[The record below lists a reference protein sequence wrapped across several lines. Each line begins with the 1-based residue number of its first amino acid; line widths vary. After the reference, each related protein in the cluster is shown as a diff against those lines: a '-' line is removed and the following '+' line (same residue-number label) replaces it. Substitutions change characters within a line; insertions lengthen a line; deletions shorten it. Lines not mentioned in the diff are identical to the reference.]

1 MKTNARK
8 YISLLLALCMV
19 MSLLPAAALA
29 SADGNCTGNHSG
41 WTELSG
47 SISSLSGN
55 CCLTGNVTVSGEIH
69 TTGDVTLCLN
79 GHTLTLPG
87 NSLCVDSGSFTL
99 YDCKGGGRITGGN
112 DKPGVIVY
120 GGTFIMNG
128 GTITGNAGGVI
139 VGGNNGSASFIMNG
153 GSITGNIVNT
163 NNATTYGGGVYVAK
177 GSSFTMTG
185 GSITGNTVTGI
196 AATTASGGVLV
207 VNNGSSFTMTG
218 GEITN
223 NQCTVSNI
231 FGYSGND
238 FAGGVCV
245 STNLGGGSFTVSGD
259 AVISGNTA
267 KGSANNVSLTGSQKI
282 NIGSGGLSS
291 GAEIG
296 VDMETPGVF
305 TTGGGASCRQYFFSD
320 NDSYVVVPSGN
331 ELALGQLT
339 SNPDYAHSHPAC
351 GNSSCNE
358 HGGSVTY
365 DKSLTAIGGTLG
377 AGNYYLKHSV
387 TATGDITISGEVN
400 LCLNGRTLDLDGHH
414 FIVNS
419 GGSLTICDCGSGGTI
434 TGGSA
439 EQGGAVLVNSS
450 GSLTL
455 HSGSITGNTAS
466 GGGGG
471 FSGSN
476 RAGGGAVCVNG
487 GSFNMTGGSIEN
499 NTANVTEKNDGGG
512 GVLINSGSFNMSD
525 GSITGNSVSGHNN
538 STGGGV
544 YVNSGTFTMTNGV
557 ISNNSAA
564 YGGGVTVFK
573 GTAGESSFTL
583 SGGSITNNSA
593 TTAGGVYVA
602 SSSFTLSGA
611 PDISNNT
618 VGESKTASNIYLN
631 GSVITLTG
639 SLSNATPYGVSMVS
653 PGVFTSG
660 GGATYKEKFTSD
672 DSEYEVQISG
682 SELCLSSGYTVS
694 FNLGGAEGTAPKSQ
708 TVQNGKAT
716 EPTAPTWEDHTFAG
730 WYNGDTLWDFG
741 NVVTSDMTLTAK
753 WITNPTVTVSGST
766 SMTYGTGGTLTADVT
781 PESGQNYAY
790 QWACNGSAISG
801 ATGSSYTVPADTAVG
816 SYTYSCTVTAKIEG
830 SDVTA
835 SESGNV
841 TVTVSSK
848 GYGDGSGF
856 NISSIP
862 DQTYTGSQI
871 KPEPE
876 VKFGTATLVKDRD
889 YTLGY
894 GTNTTVGTNAGTVTI
909 NFTGNYSGTAEKTF
923 NIVYAA
929 FPSGTTNNT
938 VFGSYTD
945 TSSNWSNSDSGVT
958 FTSNDGWTVS
968 TTPNRDY
975 KTSLTFGEEGTHSKT
990 VYVKDSSGNIYK
1002 TEITYKLDKTDPTV
1016 SYVNKPA
1023 EDAAWTKDNVT
1034 VSFDASDST
1043 SDIQTVTVSK
1053 DGGTPET
1060 LTGSEGKYSFTATE
1074 NGIYTVTVTDNAGNT
1089 TQKEINITN
1098 IDKAEPSLNVSG
1110 GDTSGGSL
1118 TLTVDAS
1125 NDGGSDI
1132 QSVTVQKPDG
1142 TTEPVSGSYT
1152 ITAPGEYTFTAT
1164 TGAGVTSTVT
1174 KTVHSVTI
1182 GTDAQL
1188 VVDGGKVTKPAD
1200 PTKTGYTF
1208 DRWMNG
1214 QNEWDF
1220 ATGVTDDLTLTAKW
1234 TLDAPTV
1241 SLTASE
1247 TEVTYGQNITL
1258 TATPD
1263 HDASVTYTYEWYKG
1277 DTKLTNIGE
1286 TLTLINV
1293 NDTGSYT
1300 VKVTA
1305 TDGNQSKAAASN
1317 EVIVTINRATPDYT
1331 VPTGLTATYG
1341 DRLSSV
1347 TLPEGWTWVD
1357 GNTCVGNAGEQSHTA
1372 AFTPDDTANYNR
1384 VEQNITVQVDKA
1396 TLTPSV
1402 GSVADKTYDGNT
1414 STTGTIELE
1423 GAVLNE
1429 NPTAGGVFTFVDAN
1443 AGTGKTVNVTVK
1455 LDGNWGENYVLST
1468 ETLTAAANITPKTV
1482 GLTWSGYE
1490 NLVYDGEPVSV
1501 TAEATGLVSGDT
1513 CAVTVTGGDQTNAD
1527 TYTAEATGLSN
1538 GNYKLPADVEQSYT
1552 IAPRPVELSWSES
1565 SFTYDGSEK
1574 TVTATIDNLV
1584 NNDVCALTYSGNAET
1599 GHGSYTAEVTALGN
1613 ANYTLTNGTGLTY
1626 GWSIA
1631 KAVVSFTVTG
1641 NSHTYDGDA
1650 KTAVVTQDAG
1660 QTQIPA
1666 GGYEVTYG
1674 GAASQTA
1681 AGTYDITVT
1690 IMNNNFCFED
1700 GENAMVVGQLT
1711 IGKQAVEIPTP
1722 DDTEFVYNGAE
1733 QTYAIA
1739 ESELYTVEGNVQKDA
1754 GTYTVTV
1761 ALKDKANYVW
1771 PDGTTDDQTYDFVI
1785 SPKTITATWVGLE
1798 QVYGSVEPVY
1808 VILSGLAEG
1817 DEGLEAVI
1825 SGVSTEAGEH
1835 PLNASLK
1842 NYDIINGT
1850 ATLRIQQKPVT
1861 ITVTDNAV
1869 TVGGEPAISAPGLAE
1884 SDYEVVYKDKNGN
1897 EVTPSEPGTYEV
1909 WVEITNPNYRHPDGS
1924 SEKQVGSVVV
1934 SSGTPRTYEVSFA
1947 GSGAGGSTAGMKAAG
1962 GSVITL
1968 PECGFTKPGS
1978 VFTGWKYGS
1987 VVYKP
1992 GDSFT
1997 MPYVNVTLTAQ
2008 WSPTRN
2014 VNGTVVD
2021 EENVPVA
2028 GAVVSIW
2035 QGANKLD
2042 ETTTA
2047 SNGGY
2052 SFTGLAPGSYN
2063 VTASVGD
2070 KTVTTAVTVDENGA
2084 VTGAEVILPEGNKS
2098 TRVEVT
2104 PGSPDVV
2111 VGELDRVF
2119 DDTSGED
2126 YTAEDAATVQAGG
2139 KVEIIFTVDERD
2151 KAEVQDELKQLQ
2163 SAASGNLALFMECAL
2178 EKEVFDSEGVKD
2190 EDASGSITRSSV
2202 LLEVRL
2208 PLPSALQG
2216 KYSYSVSRIHKGEAQ
2231 MLSSSANSLGE
2242 YFEVSSDKTVL
2253 TLHVCCFSTYAVGYT
2268 DAPMNITTYPPV
2280 KTESENGS
2288 FAVSPDRPFSGQ
2300 TVTITPKPD
2309 EGYTV
2314 DRITVTDA
2322 SGKAVEVRPNGDGTY
2337 SFTQPSGAVTITVTF
2352 KVLTDVSECP
2362 RDASCPMSGYTDLN
2376 MGEWYHDGIHYCL
2389 DEGLMDGVDAGMFA
2403 PNATTSR
2410 AMIVTILWRL
2420 QGSPEVEA
2428 TETFTDVSPDA
2439 WYAKAIA
2446 WAVAEGVA
2454 DGYGEG
2460 LFGPNDAI
2468 TREQLAAMLWRYAGS
2483 PETGGDLSAFAD
2495 GDDTSDWAQQAMSW
2509 AVSLG
2514 LINGVDSDRL
2524 DPKGQATRAQT
2535 ATILMR
2541 FAQSE
2546 TK

>member
-29 SADGNCTGNHSG
+29 ASDGNCTGDHSE
-41 WTELSG
+41 WKALT
-47 SISSLSGN
+47 SLGGT
-55 CCLTGNVTVSGEIH
+55 LTGGSYYLNSDVTVSGEIQ
-69 TTGDVTLCLN
+69 TSGDVTLCLN
-79 GHTLTLPG
+79 GHMLYLSGTTLF
-87 NSLCVDSGSFTL
+87 VDSGSFTL
-99 YDCKGGGRITGGN
+99 CDCNGSGKITGGGSL
-112 DKPGVIVY
+112 PGVIVN
-120 GGTFIMNG
+120 GGSFIMNG
-128 GTITGNAGGVI
+128 GTITRNGGGVQ
-139 VGGNNGSASFIMNG
+139 VGSTKGSASFTMNG
-153 GSITGNIVNT
+153 GSITGNTCASSEYNYIT
-163 NNATTYGGGVYVAK
+163 CGGVLVAN

-185 GSITGNTVTGI
+185 GSITGNTATGSV
-196 AATTASGGVLV
+196 ATIASGGVLV
-207 VNNGSSFTMTG
+207 YSGGSFNMTG

-223 NQCTVSNI
+223 NQCSVAA
-231 FGYSGND
+231 FLSGND

-259 AVISGNTA
+259 AVISGNTEA
-267 KGSANNVSLTGSQKI
+267 NGSANNVSLGDNQKI
-282 NIGSGGLSS
+282 NISGGLI

-296 VDMETPGVF
+296 VTMKTPGEF
-305 TTGGGASCRQYFFSD
+305 TSGNGVNYQQCFFSD
-320 NDSYVVVPSGN
+320 NDSYVVVPSGS
-331 ELALGQLT
+331 ELALGLVID
-339 SNPDYAHSHPAC
+339 NPHKHCVC
-351 GNSSCNE
+351 GDAVCADHGSEQTFSPLSSLE
-358 HGGSVTY
+358 T
-365 DKSLTAIGGTLG
+365 TLG
-377 AGNYYLKHSV
+377 PGNYYLTKNLTNETGGHITVSGNV
-387 TATGDITISGEVN
+387 T
-400 LCLNGRTLDLDGHH
+400 LCLNGRTLDLNGKHI
-414 FIVNS
+414 IVPTGS
-419 GGSLTICDCGSGGTI
+419 SLTLCDCGSGGTI
-434 TGGSA
+434 TGQDCIYGNDN
-439 EQGGAVLVNSS
+439 GN
-450 GSLTL
+450 
-455 HSGSITGNTAS
+455 GSIYVQDGSFTMYSGAISGNNAYS
-466 GGGGG
+466 GGGV
-471 FSGSN
+471 N
-476 RAGGGAVCVNG
+476 VNG
-487 GSFNMTGGSIEN
+487 GSFTMYGGTISG
-499 NTANVTEKNDGGG
+499 NTAQLGG
-512 GVLINSGSFNMSD
+512 GVSVISGSFTMHGGTISENSATTYGDAGVHVARGGSFTMDD
-525 GSITGNSVSGHNN
+525 GAIINNTSPSGNGS
-538 STGGGV
+538 GGV
-544 YVNSGTFTMTNGV
+544 KVEGSFTMSGGA
-557 ISNNSAA
+557 ISGNTAQTA
-564 YGGGVTVFK
+564 FYGGGVHVAN
-573 GTAGESSFTL
+573 GGSFTL
-583 SGGSITNNSA
+583 SDDASITDNTSGGSSCN
-593 TTAGGVYVA
+593 VY
-602 SSSFTLSGA
+602 L
-611 PDISNNT
+611 DNNT
-618 VGESKTASNIYLN
+618 V
-631 GSVITLTG
+631 ITIAGQLTG
-639 SLSNATPYGVSMVS
+639 SKIGVRMAS

-660 GGATYKEKFTSD
+660 WGDKMSNAAPADYFSSEDSAYLVERNSDGEAMLHQHSYTYTASVGTITETCTCGHSATASVNIPAGADLTYT
-672 DSEYEVQISG
+672 
-682 SELCLSSGYTVS
+682 
-694 FNLGGAEGTAPKSQ
+694 
-708 TVQNGKAT
+708 
-716 EPTAPTWEDHTFAG
+716 
-730 WYNGDTLWDFG
+730 
-741 NVVTSDMTLTAK
+741 
-753 WITNPTVTVSGST
+753 
-766 SMTYGTGGTLTADVT
+766 
-781 PESGQNYAY
+781 
-790 QWACNGSAISG
+790 GSAITPAEVSYS
-801 ATGSSYTVPADTAVG
+801 TGWQGGDLTI
-816 SYTYSCTVTAKIEG
+816 TYSDNTNVGIATASITKNDQTAQVTFTITAKAYGESSGITIG
-830 SDVTA
+830 SID
-835 SESGNV
+835 
-841 TVTVSSK
+841 
-848 GYGDGSGF
+848 
-856 NISSIP
+856 
-862 DQTYTGSQI
+862 DQTYTGSAIQPKPVI
-871 KPEPE
+871 KDGDKTLNE
-876 VKFGTATLVKDRD
+876 GTD
-889 YTLGY
+889 YDLTY
-894 GTNTTVGTNAGTVTI
+894 RNNTNKGTGTVTI
-909 NFTGNYSGTAEKTF
+909 TFKGNYSGETGKTF
-923 NIVYAA
+923 NIVYAGLPNDKTLSDYVTIPQA
-929 FPSGTTNNT
+929 NDNGWYNQDITLTPKDGVSIGTTDAATDGVTIATEGEHTQT
-938 VFGSYTD
+938 VFI
-945 TSSNWSNSDSGVT
+945 
-958 FTSNDGWTVS
+958 
-968 TTPNRDY
+968 
-975 KTSLTFGEEGTHSKT
+975 
-990 VYVKDSSGNIYK
+990 KDSEGHIYE
-1002 TEITYKLDKTDPTV
+1002 TEVTYKLDKTDPAV
-1016 SYVNKPA
+1016 SNVDKPA
-1023 EDAAWTKDNVT
+1023 EDAVWTDENVT
-1034 VSFDASDST
+1034 VSFDVSDET
-1043 SDIQTVTVSK
+1043 SGIQTVTVTDK
-1053 DGGTPET
+1053 DGKSVTVTP
-1060 LTGSEGKYSFTATE
+1060 GSEGKYNFTATE
-1074 NGIYTVTVTDNAGNT
+1074 NGTYTVTVTDNAGNRT
-1089 TQKEINITN
+1089 VETIEIKN
-1098 IDKAEPSLNVSG
+1098 IDKTAPALSVNGGMESAEE
-1110 GDTSGGSL
+1110 L
-1118 TLTVDAS
+1118 TLTVNAS
-1125 NDGGSDI
+1125 NPGGSSI
-1132 QSVTVQKPDG
+1132 QSVTVQKDG
-1142 TTEPVSGSYT
+1142 GDPANIEDNSYT
-1152 ITAPGEYTFTAT
+1152 ITEAGTYTFTAT

-1188 VVDGGKVTKPAD
+1188 VVDGGKVTKPAAD

-1220 ATGVTDDLTLTAKW
+1220 DQDTVTANLILTAKW
-1234 TLDAPTV
+1234 TLNAPTV
-1241 SLTASE
+1241 ELSADKNN
-1247 TEVTYGQNITL
+1247 VTYGTKITL

-1384 VEQNITVQVDKA
+1384 VEQNITVQVNRA
-1396 TLTPSV
+1396 ALTPTV
-1402 GSVADKTYDGNT
+1402 GSVADKIYDGNT
-1414 STTGTIELE
+1414 STTGTIALE
-1423 GAVLNE
+1423 GAVLGE
-1429 NPTAGGVFTFVDAN
+1429 NPTAGGVFTFESAN

-1455 LDGNWGENYVLST
+1455 LDGNWGENYALST

-1501 TAEATGLVSGDT
+1501 TASATGLVNGDQ
-1513 CAVTVTGGDQTNAD
+1513 CAVTVDNGDQTNAS
-1527 TYTAEATGLSN
+1527 TYTAKATGLSN

-1552 IAPRPVELSWSES
+1552 IAPRHVQLSWSES

-1584 NNDVCALTYSGNAET
+1584 PDDDCALTYEDNVKTE
-1599 GHGSYTAEVTALGN
+1599 HGSYTATVTGLDN
-1613 ANYTLTNGTGLTY
+1613 NNYTLTNGTGLTHS
-1626 GWSIA
+1626 WSIG
-1631 KAVVSFTVTG
+1631 KAVVSFTVSG

-1650 KTAVVTQDAG
+1650 KTAVVTQDEG

-1674 GAASQTA
+1674 GAASQTE

-1690 IMNNNFCFED
+1690 ITNGNFCFED
-1700 GENAMVVGQLT
+1700 GETSKVVGQLT
-1711 IGKQAVEIPTP
+1711 ITAADVLIPEA
-1722 DDTEFVYNGAE
+1722 DETEFTYNGAE

-1761 ALKDKANYVW
+1761 SLNDKDNYVW
-1771 PDGTTDDQTYDFVI
+1771 SDDTTDDRTYTFII

-1897 EVTPSEPGTYEV
+1897 KVTPSEPGTYEV

-1924 SEKQVGSVVV
+1924 SLKQVGSVVV
-1934 SSGTPRTYEVSFA
+1934 STGTPRMYELSFD

-2139 KVEIIFTVDERD
+2139 KVEITFTVDERD

-2314 DRITVTDA
+2314 DKVTVTDA
-2322 SGKAVEVRPNGDGTY
+2322 SGKAVEVSPNGDGTY

-2483 PETGGDLSAFAD
+2483 PEADGDLSVFAD
-2495 GDDTSDWAQQAMSW
+2495 GADTSSWAEQAMSW
-2509 AVSLG
+2509 AVARG
-2514 LINGVDSDRL
+2514 LLTGVDNDRL
-2524 DPKGQATRAQT
+2524 APGGQATRAQA

>member
-29 SADGNCTGNHSG
+29 AGADDDHGEHSG
-41 WTELSG
+41 WTALTNLGGTLTGG
-47 SISSLSGN
+47 SYY
-55 CCLTGNVTVSGEIH
+55 LTGNLNASSGQISVTGTVN
-69 TTGDVTLCLN
+69 LCLN
-79 GHTLTLPG
+79 GYTLYLSG
-87 NSLCVDSGSFTL
+87 SYFRVESGSFTL
-99 YDCKGGGRITGGN
+99 CDCDGSGKITGGAAASPAV
-112 DKPGVIVY
+112 DI
-120 GGTFIMNG
+120 NG
-128 GTITGNAGGVI
+128 GN
-139 VGGNNGSASFIMNG
+139 
-153 GSITGNIVNT
+153 
-163 NNATTYGGGVYVAK
+163 
-177 GSSFTMTG
+177 FTMTG
-185 GSITGNTVTGI
+185 GSITGNSSGIWVQSSGSFTMTGGEITDNTINVTNDLNYLPCGGVLVNGGSFTMTGGEITGNTANVEGGLTVG
-196 AATTASGGVLV
+196 GGVLV
-207 VNNGSSFTMTG
+207 VNNGSFTMTG

-223 NQCTVSNI
+223 NRCIVQN
-231 FGYSGND
+231 YNNKSGI
-238 FAGGVCV
+238 AGGVCV
-245 STNLGGGSFTVSGD
+245 GSLYAQTGTFTVSGD
-259 AVISGNTA
+259 VTISGNTFNGNE
-267 KGSANNVSLTGSQKI
+267 KNVWLYNSQKI
-282 NIGSGGLSS
+282 KIGNDGLRGG
-291 GAEIG
+291 EIG
-296 VDMETPGVF
+296 VTRDTPDVF
-305 TTGGGASCRQYFFSD
+305 TTGGGESCRQYFFSD
-320 NDSYVVVPSGN
+320 DDTYVVVPSGS

-339 SNPDYAHSHPAC
+339 NYPQYAHSHPAC
-351 GNSSCNE
+351 GDSSCTK

-377 AGNYYLKHSV
+377 EGNYYLKHSV
-387 TATGDITISGEVN
+387 TATGDITISGTVN

-434 TGGSA
+434 TDGLA
-439 EQGGAVLVNSS
+439 QQGGAVLVDG

-466 GGGGG
+466 GGTGA
-471 FSGSN
+471 GSKYGD
-476 RAGGGAVCVNG
+476 RYGGGAVCVNG
-487 GSFNMTGGSIEN
+487 GTFTMTGGYIEN
-499 NTANVTEKNDGGG
+499 NTANVTMKNDGGG
-512 GVLINSGSFNMSD
+512 AVLINSGSFNMS
-525 GSITGNSVSGHNN
+525 GGFITGNSVTVTENGDT
-538 STGGGV
+538 TGGGV
-544 YVNSGTFTMTNGV
+544 YVNSGTFTMTGGT
-557 ISNNSAA
+557 ISGNSAA

-573 GTAGESSFTL
+573 GAEEGT
-583 SGGSITNNSA
+583 
-593 TTAGGVYVA
+593 
-602 SSSFTLSGA
+602 SSFTLSGA

-639 SLSNATPYGVSMVS
+639 SLSNTKPYGVSMAT
-653 PGVFTSG
+653 PGEFTSG

-672 DSEYEVQISG
+672 DSKYEVQISG
-682 SELCLSSGYTVS
+682 NELCLSSGYTVS

-790 QWACNGSAISG
+790 QWYCGNSAISG
-801 ATGSSYTVPADTAVG
+801 ATGESYTVLADTAVG

-848 GYGDGSGF
+848 GYGDGSSF

-862 DQTYTGSQI
+862 DQTYTGSAIQPKPVI
-871 KPEPE
+871 KDGDKTLNE
-876 VKFGTATLVKDRD
+876 GTD
-889 YTLGY
+889 YTLSY
-894 GTNTTVGTNAGTVTI
+894 GENTNVGTNAGTVTI
-909 NFTGNYSGTAEKTF
+909 NFTGNYSGTTTVYF
-923 NIVYAA
+923 NIVKASQNAPAANEGYTIDYAA
-929 FPSGTTNNT
+929 ETITVKGGYEVYTAQSDGTPVASGSITDYLGQKLYIRKTETGTHNASGWTEFTIASRPAAPSVTAVAETIQGKQDGKVTGVNTTMEYKIGDGAWQDCPDTKIADLAAGTTVIVRVKAT
-938 VFGSYTD
+938 ATA
-945 TSSNWSNSDSGVT
+945 
-958 FTSNDGWTVS
+958 
-968 TTPNRDY
+968 PH
-975 KTSLTFGEEGTHSKT
+975 GTESACTIK
-990 VYVKDSSGNIYK
+990 
-1002 TEITYKLDKTDPTV
+1002 
-1016 SYVNKPA
+1016 
-1023 EDAAWTKDNVT
+1023 
-1034 VSFDASDST
+1034 
-1043 SDIQTVTVSK
+1043 
-1053 DGGTPET
+1053 
-1060 LTGSEGKYSFTATE
+1060 EGK
-1074 NGIYTVTVTDNAGNT
+1074 
-1089 TQKEINITN
+1089 
-1098 IDKAEPSLNVSG
+1098 
-1110 GDTSGGSL
+1110 
-1118 TLTVDAS
+1118 TLTVTFYE
-1125 NDGGSDI
+1125 NGGSEVTDI
-1132 QSVTVQKPDG
+1132 TG
-1142 TTEPVSGSYT
+1142 LSYNDKISAPE
-1152 ITAPGEYTFTAT
+1152 ITRA
-1164 TGAGVTSTVT
+1164 
-1174 KTVHSVTI
+1174 
-1182 GTDAQL
+1182 
-1188 VVDGGKVTKPAD
+1188 
-1200 PTKTGYTF
+1200 GYTL
-1208 DRWMNG
+1208 DGWYNG
-1214 QNEWDF
+1214 NAKWNF
-1220 ATGVTDDLTLTAKW
+1220 ATGVTADLTLAAKW

-1241 SLTASE
+1241 SLSASAE
-1247 TEVTYGQNITL
+1247 SVTYGQSITL
-1258 TATPD
+1258 TATAT
-1263 HDASVTYTYEWYKG
+1263 HAASVTYTYEWYKG
-1277 DTKLTNIGE
+1277 GEKLDDKADR
-1286 TLTLINV
+1286 TLTIENV
-1293 NDTGSYT
+1293 NDSGSYT
-1300 VKVTA
+1300 VKVKA
-1305 TDGNQSKAAASN
+1305 SDTD
-1317 EVIVTINRATPDYT
+1317 
-1331 VPTGLTATYG
+1331 GLTAEETSDAVIVSIGKANPVTTWPTASPITYG
-1341 DRLSSV
+1341 QSLSESDL
-1347 TLPEGWTWVD
+1347 TGGNAVD
-1357 GNTCVGNAGEQSHTA
+1357 GAFAWKDGSINPEVSDSGVTGYTVV
-1372 AFTPDDTANYNR
+1372 FTPDDMANYNS
-1384 VEQNITVQVDKA
+1384 VEAQVTVSVAKK

-1402 GSVADKTYDGNT
+1402 ASVADKTYDGNT
-1414 STTGTIELE
+1414 STTGAIALT
-1423 GAVLNE
+1423 GAVPND
-1429 NPTAGGVFTFVDAN
+1429 NPTASGMFTFENAN
-1443 AGTGKTVNVTVK
+1443 AGTGKTVRVTVT
-1455 LDGNWGENYVLST
+1455 LGDGWASNYVLAET
-1468 ETLTAAANITPKTV
+1468 ELTTKANITPKTV
-1482 GLTWSGYE
+1482 GLEWSGYE
-1490 NLVYDGEPVSV
+1490 NLVYDGKPVSV
-1501 TAEATGLVSGDT
+1501 TAEATGLVSGDICT
-1513 CAVTVTGGDQTNAD
+1513 VTVTGGDQTNAG
-1527 TYTAEATGLSN
+1527 TYTAKAISL
-1538 GNYKLPADVEQSYT
+1538 GNANYALPADVERSYT
-1552 IAPRPVELSWSES
+1552 IAPRPVELSWSAS

-1584 NNDVCALTYSGNAET
+1584 NNDDCTLTYRDNVKT

-1613 ANYTLTNGTGLTY
+1613 ANYTLTNGTDLTHS
-1626 GWSIA
+1626 WSIG
-1631 KAVVSFTVTG
+1631 KAVVSFTVSG
-1641 NSHTYDGDA
+1641 NSHTYDGDP
-1650 KTAVVTQDAG
+1650 KTAEVTQDAG

-1666 GGYEVTYG
+1666 GGYEVKYG
-1674 GAASQTA
+1674 GEASQTE

-1690 IMNNNFCFED
+1690 ITNGNFCFED
-1700 GENAMVVGQLT
+1700 GENAMVVGKLT
-1711 IGKQAVEIPTP
+1711 IGEQAVEIPTP

-1771 PDGTTDDQTYDFVI
+1771 PDGTTNDRTYTFMI
-1785 SPKTITATWVGLE
+1785 NPKPVTATWVGLE
-1798 QVYGSVEPVY
+1798 QVYGSAEPVY

-1869 TVGGEPAISAPGLAE
+1869 TVGGEPAISAPGLAA

-1909 WVEITNPNYRHPDGS
+1909 WVEITNPNHRHPDGS

-1934 SSGTPRTYEVSFA
+1934 SSGTLRTYEVSFA

-1978 VFTGWKYGS
+1978 VFTGWKYFN

-1997 MPYVNVTLTAQ
+1997 MPSGDVIFTAQ
-2008 WSPTRN
+2008 WAQSQS
-2014 VNGTVVD
+2014 VGGKVQD
-2021 EENVPVA
+2021 KGGAPVE
-2028 GAVVSIW
+2028 GAAVSIW
-2035 QGANKLD
+2035 QGSNKLD
-2042 ETTTA
+2042 EDVTG
-2047 SNGGY
+2047 SNGAY
-2052 SFTGLAPGSYN
+2052 SFPDLAPGSYN
-2063 VTASVGD
+2063 VSVSTGE
-2070 KTVTTAVTVDENGA
+2070 KTVTTVVTVDENGQ
-2084 VTGAEVILPEGNKS
+2084 VTGGNIVLPEGNIS
-2098 TRVEVT
+2098 TRVDVT
-2104 PGSPDVV
+2104 PGSPDIV
-2111 VGELDRVF
+2111 VGDLDGAF
-2119 DDTSGED
+2119 T
-2126 YTAEDAATVQAGG
+2126 DA
-2139 KVEIIFTVDERD
+2139 D
-2151 KAEVQDELKQLQ
+2151 KET
-2163 SAASGNLALFMECAL
+2163 AASGGTVEIAVKVEQKPESGLAPGEAEQLEDKADGELGLFVDISLDKTTTPSGGSAYVENG
-2178 EKEVFDSEGVKD
+2178 VSSEG
-2190 EDASGSITRSSV
+2190 
-2202 LLEVRL
+2202 LLTIIV
-2208 PLPSALQG
+2208 PLPTEL
-2216 KYSYSVSRIHKGEAQ
+2216 KYKDIYTVVRTDGATGET
-2231 MLSSSANSLGE
+2231 LSSEPDELSGE
-2242 YFEVSSDKTVL
+2242 YYEL
-2253 TLHVCCFSTYAVGYT
+2253 TEDGSGLILHVKESGVYAVGGRDYQIVI
-2268 DAPMNITTYPPV
+2268 PTYPPV

-2314 DRITVTDA
+2314 DKVTVTDA
-2322 SGKAVEVRPNGDGTY
+2322 SGKAVEVSPNGDGTY

-2420 QGSPEVEA
+2420 QGSPEVEV

-2468 TREQLAAMLWRYAGS
+2468 TREQLAAMLWRYAAR
-2483 PETGGDLSAFAD
+2483 PESEGGLSAFTD
-2495 GDDTSDWAQQAMSW
+2495 GAEVSVWAQQAMSW

-2541 FAQSE
+2541 FAQSM
-2546 TK
+2546 TR

>member
-19 MSLLPAAALA
+19 VSILPATALA
-29 SADGNCTGNHSG
+29 ADGNCTGDHNG
-41 WTELSG
+41 WTPLTSLGGTLNDG
-47 SISSLSGN
+47 SYYLNSD
-55 CCLTGNVTVSGEIH
+55 VTASGEIRIS
-69 TTGDVTLCLN
+69 GDVTLCLN
-79 GHTLTLPG
+79 GHTLNLSWTTL
-87 NSLCVDSGSFTL
+87 CIDSGSFTL
-99 YDCKGGGRITGGN
+99 CDCKGSGKITGGY

-163 NNATTYGGGVYVAK
+163 NNANTYGGGVYVAS

-185 GSITGNTVTGI
+185 GSITGNTVTGT
-196 AATTASGGVLV
+196 AAMTASGGVLV

-223 NQCTVSNI
+223 NQCMVSNI
-231 FGYSGND
+231 FGDEGND
-238 FAGGVCV
+238 FAGGVRV
-245 STNLGGGSFTVSGD
+245 SVALGGGSFTVSGD

-267 KGSANNVSLTGSQKI
+267 ANGSANNVNLANGQKI
-282 NIGSGGLSS
+282 GIGSGGLSS

-296 VDMETPGVF
+296 VTMASAGEF
-305 TTGGGASCRQYFFSD
+305 TTGGGESCRQYFFSD
-320 NDSYVVVPSGN
+320 DDMYVVVPSGS
-331 ELALGQLT
+331 ELALGQLAEH
-339 SNPDYAHSHPAC
+339 PEYAHSHPAC

-365 DKSLTAIGGTLG
+365 DKSLTAIGGELS
-377 AGNYYLKHSV
+377 AGDYYLKHSV
-387 TATGDITISGEVN
+387 TATGDITITGAVN
-400 LCLNGRTLDLDGHH
+400 LCLNGRTLDMDGHH

-419 GGSLTICDCGSGGTI
+419 GGSLTICDCGSGGEI
-434 TGGSA
+434 TGGQA
-439 EQGGAVLVNSS
+439 QQGGAVLVNSG

-466 GGGGG
+466 GGGD
-471 FSGSN
+471 GSRGSD

-512 GVLINSGSFNMSD
+512 GVLINSGSFNMS
-525 GSITGNSVSGHNN
+525 GGFITCNSVSGPDN

-544 YVNSGTFTMTNGV
+544 HVNSGTFTMTDGY
-557 ISNNSAA
+557 ISSNSAPN
-564 YGGGVTVFK
+564 GGGVTVFK
-573 GTAGESSFTL
+573 GTQEGTSSFTL

-593 TTAGGVYVA
+593 TTAGGGIYVLPGTE
-602 SSSFTLSGA
+602 FKLSGA
-611 PDISNNT
+611 PDISGNT
-618 VGESKTASNIYLN
+618 AGGAASNIYLT
-631 GSVITLTG
+631 GPVITLTDA
-639 SLSNATPYGVSMVS
+639 LTNTTPYGVSMAS

-660 GGATYKEKFTSD
+660 GGAAYKEKFTSD
-672 DSEYEVQISG
+672 DSKYEVRISG
-682 SELCLSSGYTVS
+682 NELCLSSGYTVS
-694 FNLGGAEGTAPKSQ
+694 FNLGGAEGTAPESQ
-708 TVQNGKAT
+708 TVQNGGKAT
-716 EPTAPTWEDHTFAG
+716 KPTTDPTWKGHTFAG
-730 WYNGDTLWDFG
+730 WYNGNTLWDFG
-741 NVVTSDMTLTAK
+741 NEVTGNMTLTAK
-753 WITNPTVTVSGST
+753 WITFPSVTVTGDT
-766 SMTYGTGGTLTADVT
+766 QLTYDTGGTLTASVS
-781 PESGQNYAY
+781 PAGQNYTY
-790 QWACNGSAISG
+790 QWSCNGNAISG
-801 ATGSSYTVPADTAVG
+801 ATGSSYTIPADTAVG
-816 SYTYSCTVTAKIEG
+816 TYTYSCTVTASITG
-830 SDVTA
+830 SSATA
-835 SESGNV
+835 SADSDAV
-841 TVTVSSK
+841 TVTVSAK
-848 GYGDGSGF
+848 GYDSSSF
-856 NISSIP
+856 TISNID

-889 YTLGY
+889 YTLSY
-894 GTNTTVGTNAGTVTI
+894 GTNTNVGTGGVTI
-909 NFTGNYSGTAEKTF
+909 NFTGNYSGETTVNF
-923 NIVYAA
+923 NIVKASQTAPAVGEGYTIYYAA
-929 FPSGTTNNT
+929 ETITVQSGYEVYTAQSDGTQVASGSITNYLGQTLYIRKTETGTHNA
-938 VFGSYTD
+938 S
-945 TSSNWSNSDSGVT
+945 
-958 FTSNDGWTVS
+958 GWTEFTIASRPNAPSVNAADETIKDKRDGKVTGVD
-968 TTPNRDY
+968 TTMEY
-975 KTSLTFGEEGTHSKT
+975 KVGDGEWQDCTGA
-990 VYVKDSSGNIYK
+990 
-1002 TEITYKLDKTDPTV
+1002 EITGI
-1016 SYVNKPA
+1016 
-1023 EDAAWTKDNVT
+1023 AANT
-1034 VSFDASDST
+1034 
-1043 SDIQTVTVSK
+1043 TVTVRVK
-1053 DGGTPET
+1053 ATANAPHGAERTCT
-1060 LTGSEGKYSFTATE
+1060 IKEGK
-1074 NGIYTVTVTDNAGNT
+1074 
-1089 TQKEINITN
+1089 
-1098 IDKAEPSLNVSG
+1098 
-1110 GDTSGGSL
+1110 
-1118 TLTVDAS
+1118 TLTVTFDEH
-1125 NDGGSDI
+1125 GGSDVEDI
-1132 QSVTVQKPDG
+1132 TG
-1142 TTEPVSGSYT
+1142 LSYNST
-1152 ITAPGEYTFTAT
+1152 ITAPDITRA
-1164 TGAGVTSTVT
+1164 
-1174 KTVHSVTI
+1174 
-1182 GTDAQL
+1182 
-1188 VVDGGKVTKPAD
+1188 
-1200 PTKTGYTF
+1200 GYTLDGWYNGDAKWDF
-1208 DRWMNG
+1208 ENG
-1214 QNEWDF
+1214 Q
-1220 ATGVTDDLTLTAKW
+1220 VTANLILTAKW
-1234 TLDAPTV
+1234 TLNAPTV
-1241 SLTASE
+1241 ELSADKNN
-1247 TEVTYGQNITL
+1247 VTYGEKITL
-1258 TATPD
+1258 TAEAT
-1263 HDASVTYTYEWYKG
+1263 HAASVTYAYEWYKG
-1277 DTKLTNIGE
+1277 GEKLDGKADS
-1286 TLTLINV
+1286 TLTIENV
-1293 NDTGSYT
+1293 NDSGSYT

-1305 TDGNQSKAAASN
+1305 SDGTLTSAQTASSAVSVSIGKANPVTTWPTASP
-1317 EVIVTINRATPDYT
+1317 I
-1331 VPTGLTATYG
+1331 TYG
-1341 DRLSSV
+1341 DSLSESDLTGGV
-1347 TLPEGWTWVD
+1347 AVPGTFAWED
-1357 GNTCVGNAGEQSHTA
+1357 GDVNPASGSHAYTVI
-1372 AFTPDDTANYNR
+1372 FTPTDTANYNS
-1384 VEQNITVQVDKA
+1384 VKAQVTVSVAKK
-1396 TLTPSV
+1396 TLTPT
-1402 GSVADKTYDGNT
+1402 VATVENKTYDGNT

-1584 NNDVCALTYSGNAET
+1584 PDDDCALTYEDNVKTE
-1599 GHGSYTAEVTALGN
+1599 HGSYTATVTGLDN
-1613 ANYTLTNGTGLTY
+1613 NNYTLTNGTGLTHS
-1626 GWSIA
+1626 WSIG
-1631 KAVVSFTVTG
+1631 KAVVSFTVSG

-1650 KTAVVTQDAG
+1650 KTAVVTQDEG

-1674 GAASQTA
+1674 GAASQTE

-1690 IMNNNFCFED
+1690 ITNGNFCFED
-1700 GENAMVVGQLT
+1700 GETEMVVGLLT
-1711 IGKQAVEIPTP
+1711 IGEQAVEIPTP

-1924 SEKQVGSVVV
+1924 SLKQVGSVVV
-1934 SSGTPRTYEVSFA
+1934 STGTPRMYELSFD

-2314 DRITVTDA
+2314 DKVTVTDA
-2322 SGKAVEVRPNGDGTY
+2322 SGKAVEVSPNGDGTY

-2483 PETGGDLSAFAD
+2483 PEADGDLSVFAD
-2495 GDDTSDWAQQAMSW
+2495 GADTSSWAEQAMSW
-2509 AVSLG
+2509 AVARG
-2514 LINGVDSDRL
+2514 LLTGVDNDRL
-2524 DPKGQATRAQT
+2524 APGGQATRAQA